1 MKKIVIF
8 GGGKGLSQILKGLKL
23 FPLDIT
29 AVVSVSDNG
38 TSTGKLREEMNIPAV
53 GDISK
58 VLLSMSSTDND
69 ILNLLNYRFNKS
81 TSMAQHSIKN
91 LILAA
96 LIDIKGNLSDAVLTF
111 SKLFNIKGKVLPIT
125 EDNVDLIGKT
135 ENNEFIVG
143 EKEITENSSKIVKL
157 FYDKK
162 FKINKEVVKAVNE
175 SDLIIF
181 SPGSL
186 LTSVL
191 PHIICKEMV
200 KILKQAK
207 KPIIYIS
214 NLVTQPGETDNFNV
228 SDHVKMIN
236 KYLWKNA
243 VNVVIANNTPIEKN
257 IALKYKT
264 VEQKDPVFLDKKNLE
279 KLNVKIIEDKLFLIE
294 ENVIRHDSLK
304 TAYLIFSYLMDGN
317 YDIYN

>member
-38 TSTGKLREEMNIPAV
+38 MSTGKLREEMNIPAV

-69 ILNLLNYRFNKS
+69 ILNLLNYRFDKS

-96 LIDIKGNLSDAVLTF
+96 LIDIKGNLSDAVYTF
-111 SKLFNIKGKVLPIT
+111 SKLFNISGNVLPIT

-135 ENNEFIVG
+135 DTGEFIVG
-143 EKEITENSSKIVKL
+143 EAEITKNSGKITEIY
-157 FYDKK
+157 YDKK
-162 FKINKEVVKAVNE
+162 FKINKEVIKAINNA
-175 SDLIIF
+175 DLIIF

-186 LTSVL
+186 YTSVL
-191 PHIICKEMV
+191 PHIINKEMA

-207 KPIIYIS
+207 KTIMYIS

-228 SDHVKMIN
+228 SDHIKVIN

-243 VNVVIANNTPIEKN
+243 VNVVIANNAN
-257 IALKYKT
+257 IQKDIAEKYKT
-264 VEQKDPVFLDKKNLE
+264 EEQKDPVKIDYSNLQ
-279 KLNVKIIEDKLFLIE
+279 KLKTKIIEDKIFLIDD
-294 ENVIRHDSLK
+294 NVIRHDSLK
-304 TAYLIFSYLMDGN
+304 TAYLIFSYLMDGKL
-317 YDIYN
+317 

>member
-38 TSTGKLREEMNIPAV
+38 MSTGKLREEMNIPAV

-69 ILNLLNYRFNKS
+69 ILNLLNYRFDKS

-96 LIDIKGNLSDAVLTF
+96 LIDIKGNLSDAVYTF
-111 SKLFNIKGKVLPIT
+111 SKLFNISGNVLPIT

-135 ENNEFIVG
+135 DTGEFIVG
-143 EKEITENSSKIVKL
+143 EAEITKNSGKITEIY
-157 FYDKK
+157 YDKK
-162 FKINKEVVKAVNE
+162 FKINKEVIKAINNA
-175 SDLIIF
+175 DLIIF

-186 LTSVL
+186 YTSVL
-191 PHIICKEMV
+191 PHIINKEMA

-207 KPIIYIS
+207 KTIMYIS

-228 SDHVKMIN
+228 SNHIKVIN

-243 VNVVIANNTPIEKN
+243 VNVVIANNAN
-257 IALKYKT
+257 IQKDIAEKYKT
-264 VEQKDPVFLDKKNLE
+264 EEQKDPVKIDYSNLQ
-279 KLNVKIIEDKLFLIE
+279 KLKTKIIEDKIFLIDD
-294 ENVIRHDSLK
+294 NVIRHDSLK
-304 TAYLIFSYLMDGN
+304 TAYLIFSYLMDGKL
-317 YDIYN
+317 

>member
-8 GGGKGLSQILKGLKL
+8 GGGKGLSQVLKGLKL

-38 TSTGKLREEMNIPAV
+38 MSTGKLREEMNIPAV

-69 ILNLLNYRFNKS
+69 ILNLLNYRFDKS

-96 LIDIKGNLSDAVLTF
+96 LIDIKGNLSDAVYTF
-111 SKLFNIKGKVLPIT
+111 SKLFNISGNVLPIT

-135 ENNEFIVG
+135 DTGEFIVG
-143 EKEITENSSKIVKL
+143 EAEITKNSGKITEIY
-157 FYDKK
+157 YDKK
-162 FKINKEVVKAVNE
+162 FKINKEVIKAINNA
-175 SDLIIF
+175 DLIIF

-186 LTSVL
+186 YTSVL
-191 PHIICKEMV
+191 PHIINKEMA

-207 KPIIYIS
+207 KPIMYIS

-228 SDHVKMIN
+228 SDHIKVIN

-243 VNVVIANNTPIEKN
+243 VNVVIANNAN
-257 IALKYKT
+257 IQKDIAEKYKT
-264 VEQKDPVFLDKKNLE
+264 EEQKDPVKIDYSNLQ
-279 KLNVKIIEDKLFLIE
+279 KLKTKIIEDKIFLIDD
-294 ENVIRHDSLK
+294 NVIRHDSLK
-304 TAYLIFSYLMDGN
+304 TAYLIFSYLMDGKL
-317 YDIYN
+317 

>member
-38 TSTGKLREEMNIPAV
+38 MSTGKLREEMNIPAV

-69 ILNLLNYRFNKS
+69 ILNLLNYRFDKS

-96 LIDIKGNLSDAVLTF
+96 LIDIKGNLSDAVYTF
-111 SKLFNIKGKVLPIT
+111 SKLFNISGNVLPIT

-135 ENNEFIVG
+135 DTGEFIVG
-143 EKEITENSSKIVKL
+143 EAEITKNSGKITEIY
-157 FYDKK
+157 YDKK
-162 FKINKEVVKAVNE
+162 FKINKEVIKAINNA
-175 SDLIIF
+175 DLIIF

-186 LTSVL
+186 YTSVL
-191 PHIICKEMV
+191 PHIINKEMA

-207 KPIIYIS
+207 KPIMYIS

-228 SDHVKMIN
+228 SDHIKVIN

-243 VNVVIANNTPIEKN
+243 VNVVIANNAN
-257 IALKYKT
+257 IQKDIAEKYKT
-264 VEQKDPVFLDKKNLE
+264 EEQKDPVKIDYSNLQ
-279 KLNVKIIEDKLFLIE
+279 KLKTKIIEDKIFLIDD
-294 ENVIRHDSLK
+294 NVIRHDSLK
-304 TAYLIFSYLMDGN
+304 TAYLIFSYLMDGKL
-317 YDIYN
+317 

>member
-38 TSTGKLREEMNIPAV
+38 MSTGKLREEMNIPAV

-69 ILNLLNYRFNKS
+69 ILNLLNYRFDKS

-96 LIDIKGNLSDAVLTF
+96 LIDIKGNLSDAVYTF
-111 SKLFNIKGKVLPIT
+111 SKLFNISGNVLPIT

-135 ENNEFIVG
+135 DSGEFIVG
-143 EKEITENSSKIVKL
+143 EAEITKNSGKITEIY
-157 FYDKK
+157 YDKK
-162 FKINKEVVKAVNE
+162 FKINKEVIKAINNA
-175 SDLIIF
+175 DLIIF

-186 LTSVL
+186 YTSVL
-191 PHIICKEMV
+191 PHIINKEMA

-207 KPIIYIS
+207 KPIMYIS

-228 SDHVKMIN
+228 SDHIKVIN

-243 VNVVIANNTPIEKN
+243 VNVVIANNAN
-257 IALKYKT
+257 IQKDIAEKYKT
-264 VEQKDPVFLDKKNLE
+264 EEQKDPVKIDYSNLQ
-279 KLNVKIIEDKLFLIE
+279 KLKTKIIEDKIFLIDD
-294 ENVIRHDSLK
+294 NVIRHDSLK
-304 TAYLIFSYLMDGN
+304 TAYLIFSYLMDGKL
-317 YDIYN
+317 